1 LGVVPIVYVLA
12 NLVII
17 LIGGA
22 CGSYSG
28 REGAEGGCVNDERE
42 RHLRWMEILWERYQS
57 IAREEKRIEEILG
70 IFEEIAELSKRPIE
84 VPPLSHWGA
93 A

>member
-1 LGVVPIVYVLA
+1 MSPIVYLLA

-28 REGAEGGCVNDERE
+28 REEAEGGCVNDERE

-57 IAREEKRIEEILG
+57 IAREEKRMEEILG
-70 IFEEIAELSKRPIE
+70 IFEEITELSKRPIE
-84 VPPLSHWGA
+84 APPLSHWDA